1 MHWGIK
7 DTFKTSNVGRGTGA
21 GGKTVIKRE
30 KEGERER

>member
-1 MHWGIK
+1 MHWGMVK
-7 DTFKTSNVGRGTGA
+7 DTFKRWTGA